1 MILDAVRIVVAVA
14 LTGLLAWACYWDF
27 THRRLPNLASILALA
42 LFAPWAFTG
51 GIGGLLGALAAFAVA
66 GLLTFAM
73 YLFKIIGA
81 GDCKLFTCLAL
92 FAGWPLLP
100 HYAVLTALSGGA
112 VAAAY
117 IAANPT
123 KNYIVFLTRGEVP
136 ASRGVPYGFA
146 IAAGALVV
154 VWLQAIGKSA
164 LLIEFLR
171 PR

>member
-1 MILDAVRIVVAVA
+1 MILDPVRIAVAVA
-14 LTGLLAWACYWDF
+14 LSGLLAWACYWDF
-27 THRRLPNLASILALA
+27 TRRRLPNLASILAMV
-42 LFAPWAFTG
+42 LFAPWALAG
-51 GIGGLLGALAAFAVA
+51 GMSGLVGALAAFAVA
-66 GLLTFAM
+66 GLVTFAL

-100 HYAVLTALSGGA
+100 HYAVATALSGGV

-117 IAANPT
+117 IAFNPT
-123 KNYIVFLTRGEVP
+123 KNLITLQTRGQVP

-154 VWLQAIGKSA
+154 VWLQATGKAA
-164 LLIEFLR
+164 LLVELLPLR
-171 PR
+171 